1 MTPTEMARRSDSLYM
16 DTKNMHRR
24 QLCDMVAHR
33 ETDIEDL
40 RDEAYGLRCDIG
52 RLENENARLRSC
64 LSDDAENARMIMGE
78 NARLRDA
85 VRVLVYCGG
94 HVDCDGC
101 PLNGNPND
109 THVTVEWFACDA
121 LHEMIDK
128 LGVEVEHE

>member
-1 MTPTEMARRSDSLYM
+1 MARRSDSLYM

-52 RLENENARLRSC
+52 RLENENARLRSE
-64 LSDDAENARMIMGE
+64 LESVGTASYLYGRSDLKAENVK
-78 NARLRDA
+78 LRDA

-128 LGVEVEHE
+128 LGVEV